1 MLICLL
7 NIFIIIIILVK
18 YKIITQCMVYKLLFF
33 IQRFNSNISNKKF
46 LQLLFT
52 FLSQLL
58 PKIIINSIFLRST
71 CKRMELCCDK
81 FPLSDTLIE
90 EVGKS
95 SLYKPRSQD
104 VNEILTKEEYS
115 KFKPSILTMFAANN
129 LM

>member
-1 MLICLL
+1 
-7 NIFIIIIILVK
+7 
-18 YKIITQCMVYKLLFF
+18 
-33 IQRFNSNISNKKF
+33 
-46 LQLLFT
+46 
-52 FLSQLL
+52 
-58 PKIIINSIFLRST
+58 
-71 CKRMELCCDK
+71 MELCCDK

>member
-1 MLICLL
+1 
-7 NIFIIIIILVK
+7 
-18 YKIITQCMVYKLLFF
+18 MVYKLLFF

-115 KFKPSILTMFAANN
+115 KFKP
-129 LM
+129 